1 MAQSAH
7 GRRGLAESILDHIQD
22 KVALVDGDGVVVDVN
37 AAVVETLGV
46 DRESYVGENA
56 FDHIHS
62 EDVDRVA
69 TVFDAVRD
77 GAPDADD
84 TVTYRHATG
93 DDGWVWLESRIAP
106 STDATTRSSSLPRH
120 LRAGRGRT
128 PRGADGVAARR
139 AGAHHER
146 RAVDV
151 HRRLGE
157 LLFLNE
163 AYEGCTGC
171 RPTRSSGPRPR
182 SWRRSPPRTATAS
195 ATGWPG

>member
-1 MAQSAH
+1 MDA
-7 GRRGLAESILDHIQD
+7 GGLAESILDHIQD

-106 STDATTRSSSLPRH
+106 LDGRDDTFVVSSRDIS
-120 LRAGRGRT
+120 
-128 PRGADGVAARR
+128 ARVE
-139 AGAHHER
+139 AER
-146 RAVDV
+146 REARTESLLAELARTTSDVLWTFTGDWGGAVV
-151 HRRLGE
+151 PQRGVRG
-157 LLFLNE
+157 
-163 AYEGCTGC
+163 GCTGC